1 MFSYLTAKLFPL
13 FSPNSHET
21 TASKSVFYSAFLG
34 NMMDHYATALYGFM
48 APIIAPLFFPQQDPI
63 VALIFTY
70 GLMASSLVTRPLG
83 AVFFG
88 KWSGQ
93 KGGKDCFALTLTGLA
108 LATGGMG
115 FIPGYDSIGIG
126 APFCFVILRMIQ
138 GFFAAGET
146 TVARFFILHNT
157 RPHKHG
163 KVSGYYGSTTIL
175 GELIASFVATLVSA
189 SASPQQH
196 WRWPFIVSFLIGA
209 IGVFIRYFLKEG
221 TFVPEEIKPIPVAKT
236 LWDNKAVVSR
246 IVLLSGL
253 TYITYSIPF
262 IFMNGFVPHV
272 SQISLTQMMG
282 VNTALLLLDML
293 LSPLVGAVSDR
304 FSRAGFMI
312 FMSLSL
318 SLTIIPLFTLIPN
331 GSLVIITGV
340 RIWIVLL
347 GLGINIPFAPWFL
360 SQIKGPERYLV
371 MGVGY
376 SIGSELFGRNAPTIC
391 LWLWHQTGNVQA
403 PAIYISLLCFLGTLA
418 LIFKRR
424 GKDVT
429 AYERNTR

>member
-1 MFSYLTAKLFPL
+1 MLSSLTAKLFL
-13 FSPNSHET
+13 FFPSNSRHS

-48 APIIAPLFFPQQDPI
+48 APIIAPIFFPQHDPI

-70 GLMASSLVTRPLG
+70 GLMASSLITRPLG

-88 KWSGQ
+88 KWGGQ
-93 KGGKDCFALTLTGLA
+93 KGGKNCFALTLTGLA

-115 FIPGYDSIGIG
+115 LIPGYESIGVG
-126 APFCFVILRMIQ
+126 APFCFVALRMIQ

-146 TVARFFILHNT
+146 TVARFFILHNAGE
-157 RPHKHG
+157 HKHG

-189 SASPQQH
+189 SVSPQQY
-196 WRWPFIVSFLIGA
+196 WRWPFIISFLIGA
-209 IGVFIRYFLKEG
+209 IGVFIRYFVKEG
-221 TFVPEEIKPIPVAKT
+221 TFVPEETKSIPVGKT
-236 LWDNKAVVSR
+236 LWDNKTVIFR
-246 IVLLSGL
+246 IVFLSGL

-272 SQISLTQMMG
+272 SQISLAQMMG
-282 VNTALLLLDML
+282 INTVLLLLDMI
-293 LSPLVGAVSDR
+293 LSPLIGAVSDR
-304 FSRAGFMI
+304 FSRTGFMV

-318 SLTIIPLFTLIPN
+318 SITIIPLFALIPN
-331 GSLVIITGV
+331 GSLMIITFIRV
-340 RIWIVLL
+340 WIVLL

-391 LWLWHQTGNVQA
+391 LWLWYQTGSVQA
-403 PAIYISLLCFLGTLA
+403 PAIYMSLLCFCGIMALA
-418 LIFKRR
+418 FRSPPIPQ
-424 GKDVT
+424 GAEST
-429 AYERNTR
+429 P